1 MAIEIRETF
10 QVKAPID
17 VVWRFVL
24 DPHNVAACMPGA
36 ALEQVIDERTFVG
49 TIKVKVGAVMAGYK
63 GRVELTEID
72 PAAYTVRMKA
82 EGNECGG
89 GTAKGL
95 MLSRLKTLPD
105 GMTEVVA
112 EASVDLTGKLM
123 QVGRGMIQGVS
134 KQLFQQFVTR
144 ARAQI
149 EAIAVSEAQAATN
162 AAEAASS
169 GGSASAS
176 ATSATG
182 ATSSVSTSAPASAP
196 RTLAAQPP
204 REEAIAVL
212 PLLMRT
218 LWAAIVGFFARLF
231 GRSDAA
237 R

>member
-1 MAIEIRETF
+1 VAIEIRETF

-36 ALEQVIDERTFVG
+36 ALEQVIDEKTFVG
-49 TIKVKVGAVMAGYK
+49 SIKVKVGAVMAGYK
-63 GRVELTEID
+63 GRVELTEVD
-72 PAAYTVRMKA
+72 AVGYVVRMKA
-82 EGNECGG
+82 EGNESGG

-95 MLSRLKTLPD
+95 MMSKLVTLAD
-105 GMTEVVA
+105 GRTEVIA

-149 EAIAVSEAQAATN
+149 EAIAI
-162 AAEAASS
+162 AEAGEASS
-169 GGSASAS
+169 ETQATRAVAGSSPSAER
-176 ATSATG
+176 
-182 ATSSVSTSAPASAP
+182 ASAP
-196 RTLAAQPP
+196 PPIAA

-212 PLLMRT
+212 PLLLRT
-218 LWAAIVGFFARLF
+218 LWSAIVNFFRRLF
-231 GRSDAA
+231 SRAK
-237 R
+237 

>member
-36 ALEQVIDERTFVG
+36 ALEQVIDEKTFVG
-49 TIKVKVGAVMAGYK
+49 SIKVKVGAVMAGYK

-72 PAAYTVRMKA
+72 IASYTVRMKA
-82 EGNECGG
+82 EGNESGG

-95 MLSRLKTLPD
+95 MVSRLTTLAD
-105 GMTEVVA
+105 GGTEVAA

-149 EAIAVSEAQAATN
+149 EAIAASEAAAASNTVGGAPGAAAAATMP
-162 AAEAASS
+162 
-169 GGSASAS
+169 
-176 ATSATG
+176 
-182 ATSSVSTSAPASAP
+182 V
-196 RTLAAQPP
+196 QPP
-204 REEAIAVL
+204 PPPRDEAIAVL
-212 PLLMRT
+212 PLLMST
-218 LWAAIVGFFARLF
+218 LWASIVGFFRRLF
-231 GRSDAA
+231 GRGSAGE
-237 R
+237 RS

>member
-1 MAIEIRETF
+1 MAIEIKEKF
-10 QVKAPID
+10 DVKAPID

-36 ALEQVIDERTFVG
+36 ALEQVIDEKTFVG
-49 TIKVKVGAVMAGYK
+49 SIKVKVGAVMAGYK
-63 GRVELTEID
+63 GRVELTEVD

-82 EGNECGG
+82 EGNESGG

-95 MLSRLKTLPD
+95 MLSRLTALPD
-105 GMTEVVA
+105 GRTEVVA

-149 EAIAVSEAQAATN
+149 EAIAASEAAA
-162 AAEAASS
+162 AAPIAA
-169 GGSASAS
+169 GSPAR
-176 ATSATG
+176 
-182 ATSSVSTSAPASAP
+182 APA
-196 RTLAAQPP
+196 PP
-204 REEAIAVL
+204 PPPPVQKEEAINAMA
-212 PLLMRT
+212 LLLAT
-218 LWAAIVGFFARLF
+218 LRQAIADLFRRLF
-231 GRSDAA
+231 RRGSTA